1 MVAITLTQK
10 AGDAGVYA
18 NTFELEMYAGAL
30 GSETR
35 WLDGAGGAGGATTSY
50 PGSMD
55 PFVATNTDTTNTAGG
70 GLKLACFQV
79 TTVMA
84 TGDIATIGG
93 GASKIHAVICGSN
106 GGVAGVGA
114 LISTETNTDDS
125 ITFTAGGTPVVPMNV
140 WVICS

>member
-1 MVAITLTQK
+1 MAAITLTK
-10 AGDAGVYA
+10 KSGDAGVYS
-18 NTFELEMYAGAL
+18 NLFELELYAGAL
-30 GSETR
+30 ESDRR
-35 WLDGAGGAGGATTSY
+35 WQDGAGGVADAY
-50 PGSMD
+50 PGALT
-55 PFVATNTDTTNTAGG
+55 PFAATNTDTTNTAGT

-106 GGVAGVGA
+106 GGLAGVGA
-114 LISTETNTDDS
+114 VISTETNADDS
-125 ITFTAGGTPVVPMNV
+125 LTFTAGGTVVLPMNL

>member
-1 MVAITLTQK
+1 MAAITLTQK
-10 AGDAGVYA
+10 AGDLGVYS
-18 NTFELEMYAGAL
+18 NLFELELYAGAL
-30 GSETR
+30 ESDRR
-35 WLDGAGGAGGATTSY
+35 WQDGAGGTANAY
-50 PGSMD
+50 PGSLT
-55 PFVATNTDTTNTAGG
+55 PFQAENTDTTNTAGK

-93 GASKIHAVICGSN
+93 GASKIHAVLCGSN

-114 LISTETNTDDS
+114 LISTETNADDS
-125 ITFTAGGTPVVPMNV
+125 LTFTAGGTVVVPMNL

>member
-1 MVAITLTQK
+1 MAAITLTK
-10 AGDAGVYA
+10 KSGDAGVYS
-18 NTFELEMYAGAL
+18 NLFELDLYAGSL
-30 GSETR
+30 NSETG
-35 WLDGAGGAGGATTSY
+35 WLDGNSGGSY
-50 PGSMD
+50 PGTLAG
-55 PFVATNTDTTNTAGG
+55 FNAANTDGNAAP

-106 GGVAGVGA
+106 GGLAGVGA
-114 LISTETNTDDS
+114 IISTETTADDS
-125 ITFTAGGTPVVPMNV
+125 LTFTAGGTVVLPMNL

>member
-1 MVAITLTQK
+1 MAAITLTK
-10 AGDAGVYA
+10 KSGDAGVYS
-18 NTFELEMYAGAL
+18 TLFELELYAGAL
-30 GSETR
+30 ESDRR
-35 WLDGAGGAGGATTSY
+35 WQDGAGGAADAY
-50 PGSMD
+50 PGALT
-55 PFVATNTDTTNTAGG
+55 PFAATNTDTTNTAGT

-106 GGVAGVGA
+106 GGLAGVGA
-114 LISTETNTDDS
+114 VISTETNADDS
-125 ITFTAGGTPVVPMNV
+125 LTFTAGGTVVLPMNL

>member
-1 MVAITLTQK
+1 MAAITLTK
-10 AGDAGVYA
+10 KSGDAGVYS
-18 NTFELEMYAGAL
+18 NLFELDLYAGSL
-30 GSETR
+30 NSETG
-35 WLDGAGGAGGATTSY
+35 WLDGNSGGSY
-50 PGSMD
+50 PGTLAGFS
-55 PFVATNTDTTNTAGG
+55 AANTDGNAAP

-106 GGVAGVGA
+106 GGLAGVGA
-114 LISTETNTDDS
+114 IISTETTADDS
-125 ITFTAGGTPVVPMNV
+125 LTFTAGGTVVVPMNL